1 MLVGISFNKDFVIII
16 IIIIIIIIDRL
27 FSLPSL
33 SLPLP

>member
-1 MLVGISFNKDFVIII
+1 MLVGISFNKDFVII

>member
-1 MLVGISFNKDFVIII
+1 MLMGISFNKDFVI